1 MKTKLLS
8 ICTVCVFS
16 AGAVWA
22 QETQQ
27 SPAMQEADTATMQ
40 MEEEMAPM
48 ENQME
53 ETSDE
58 ASATGMQDIVA
69 LAASNDDLST
79 LVTAVK
85 AAGLAETLQ
94 GDGPFT
100 VFAPTNEAF
109 EALPEGL
116 LDELL
121 KPENKEKLVKV
132 LTYHVIPSEV
142 MSSQL
147 KDGMTSASVEG
158 EDVKFMKQGDSF
170 TVEGAEIEKADIDAS
185 NGVVHVISQVILPPD
200 MKDMA
205 KNKE

>member
-1 MKTKLLS
+1 MKTKMLS
-8 ICTVCVFS
+8 ICTVCVLS
-16 AGAVWA
+16 AGLVWA

-48 ENQME
+48 ENQVE
-53 ETSDE
+53 ETTDD

-79 LVTAVK
+79 LVEAVK

-132 LTYHVIPSEV
+132 LTYHVIPNEV

-147 KDGMTSASVEG
+147 KDGMSAASVEG
-158 EDVKFMKQGDSF
+158 EDVKFMKQGSGF

-205 KNKE
+205 KSKE